1 MAVNA
6 HTLAESIVTLVI
18 RGLYPDCRYSDSGDQ
33 VPVPCLQDLDPDQTP
48 SPSNQT
54 TFNCHWACHIGLGV
68 GELRGANVAV
78 FPRPPLLRSY
88 LGNKVYKDN
97 ELFYY
102 MDGYDTRK
110 ANWMRFVNP
119 AYSSESQN
127 LIACQY
133 KMNIYFYT
141 IKPILPNQELLVWYC
156 REFAE
161 RLNYPL
167 TGELMLQR
175 IRQQVQQSTAVS
187 APVSSTSARC
197 SETSLPVV
205 ATEPSGDSPS
215 KDPPPH
221 HHVYDARPTTLTPP
235 DGSVRSDEGYHSNGY
250 HDDGFTPPEDSSD
263 SDSENNYV
271 LDFSKK
277 PADDEAAVII
287 EPPDVQKNEYR
298 KVKIKITKAY
308 HYKVKSENLENTS
321 KNDKD
326 TIVPEPTATPLP
338 ISSPPNSTTLIVIDS
353 PPPPPTMAPI
363 QKPYY
368 EPEVV
373 NTINRHS
380 PPTTSI
386 LENILTR
393 NRTDTNNNR
402 ETHKH
407 RQPDSTPPPSS
418 PTEMAYSYKK
428 SHRYTAVPCSPDS
441 SSSTPQPSIQLLP
454 PNIPQ
459 SSSQPNQN
467 THLLLP
473 SMPLNRP
480 SLHASRTPS
489 PQPIIYSNHYHHSS
503 ITHPEITYLN
513 NGPPVFNNHPPYP
526 YNLYP
531 PPNGTLIN
539 HQSPPTNVSTSS
551 YSPPLLTNVP
561 SMISLQNTSPNNLH
575 LSHHLLTPLSPRRS
589 SPLSSSSPEGGSCP
603 TSPNSQGSR
612 GYRSLPYPL
621 KKKDGKMHYEC
632 NVCCKTFG
640 QLSNLKVHL
649 RTHSGERPFRCNVC
663 TKSFTQLAHLQ
674 KHHLVHTGEKPHQ
687 CDICKKRFSSTSNLK
702 THLRLHSGQKP
713 YACDL
718 CPAKFT
724 QFVHLKLHKRL
735 HTNERPYTCQGC
747 NKKYISA
754 SGLRTHWK
762 TTSCRPNNIEEELA
776 LAAAAGSPPC
786 YYDYAGSDVSMG
798 SLEKDMPDMD
808 AADSFDEQAQH
819 CIEASNLSEND
830 RPRAITF
837 QRQEHTSSK
846 DHPVGQGPVYQP
858 DHKIIQNPLSL
869 QERDKMPFGLSDN
882 RKTPDTLSACKEN
895 RAIRE
900 IEGQKKGKELKEPKK
915 KNGKLLTSSSSE
927 SKNEDI
933 IYNDDSADDCHLFS
947 DEENDAECLYCTGL
961 YLEDHNGE
969 DWVR

>member
-1 MAVNA
+1 MEERPLTGGSGGALDLSTIQEEDFEKHVVYIVPDVPTEPGCPNRA
-6 HTLAESIVTLVI
+6 ENSLPRNLALRPSQALSEVQGVWSTGYIPTGTRFGPLVGEVYAKDGVPSSCALTAGMVTLVIRCLYPDSSVYTLVIRFLYPDWRCRDSWACTLTGGVETLVI
-18 RGLYPDCRYSDSGDQ
+18 RGLYSDCRCRDSCDQ
-33 VPVPCLQDLDPDQTP
+33 GYV
-48 SPSNQT
+48 
-54 TFNCHWACHIGLGV
+54 
-68 GELRGANVAV
+68 
-78 FPRPPLLRSY
+78 PLLQ
-88 LGNKVYKDN
+88 VYKDN

-175 IRQQVQQSTAVS
+175 IRQQVQQSTSVS

-454 PNIPQ
+454 PIIPQ

-531 PPNGTLIN
+531 PPNSTLIN

-798 SLEKDMPDMD
+798 SLEKEMPDMD
-808 AADSFDEQAQH
+808 ATDSFDEQAQH

-830 RPRAITF
+830 RPRASVI
-837 QRQEHTSSK
+837 ETS
-846 DHPVGQGPVYQP
+846 QP
-858 DHKIIQNPLSL
+858 HV
-869 QERDKMPFGLSDN
+869 
-882 RKTPDTLSACKEN
+882 
-895 RAIRE
+895 
-900 IEGQKKGKELKEPKK
+900 IE
-915 KNGKLLTSSSSE
+915 
-927 SKNEDI
+927 
-933 IYNDDSADDCHLFS
+933 
-947 DEENDAECLYCTGL
+947 CT
-961 YLEDHNGE
+961 
-969 DWVR
+969 

>member
-1 MAVNA
+1 MGSLQVSARFRFVSTCHTLQGSLCSCRNVYKESGVQAIFPRVPGSGPWLGRCTLKTGYQVQPAENTFGGMAVNA

-33 VPVPCLQDLDPDQTP
+33 VPVPCLQVPVPGLQLANTP
-48 SPSNQT
+48 VVLSQT
-54 TFNCHWACHIGLGV
+54 TEDREI
-68 GELRGANVAV
+68 E
-78 FPRPPLLRSY
+78 
-88 LGNKVYKDN
+88 VYKDN

-612 GYRSLPYPL
+612 G
-621 KKKDGKMHYEC
+621 
-632 NVCCKTFG
+632 
-640 QLSNLKVHL
+640 
-649 RTHSGERPFRCNVC
+649 
-663 TKSFTQLAHLQ
+663 
-674 KHHLVHTGEKPHQ
+674 EKPHQ

-830 RPRAITF
+830 RPRASVI
-837 QRQEHTSSK
+837 ETS
-846 DHPVGQGPVYQP
+846 QP
-858 DHKIIQNPLSL
+858 HV
-869 QERDKMPFGLSDN
+869 
-882 RKTPDTLSACKEN
+882 
-895 RAIRE
+895 
-900 IEGQKKGKELKEPKK
+900 IE
-915 KNGKLLTSSSSE
+915 
-927 SKNEDI
+927 
-933 IYNDDSADDCHLFS
+933 
-947 DEENDAECLYCTGL
+947 CT
-961 YLEDHNGE
+961 
-969 DWVR
+969 